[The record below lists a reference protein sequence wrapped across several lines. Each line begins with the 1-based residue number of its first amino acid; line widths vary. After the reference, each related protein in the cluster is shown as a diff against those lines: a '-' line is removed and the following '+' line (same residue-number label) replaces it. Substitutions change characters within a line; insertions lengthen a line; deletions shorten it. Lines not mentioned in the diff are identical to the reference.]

1 MSLKNL
7 ADQAVVEIDKSLP
20 EELNEEQTATIARI
34 VENTLIEAVS
44 QTSRSCRDAA
54 VVCCGPEADMAH
66 KIAEE
71 VKLARKALIANLMG
85 PR

>member
-7 ADQAVVEIDKSLP
+7 ADQAVAEIDKSLP
-20 EELNEEQTATIARI
+20 IDLTDEESAAVAKI
-34 VENTLIEAVS
+34 VENTLVEAVG

>member
-1 MSLKNL
+1 MNLKNL
-7 ADQAVVEIDKSLP
+7 ADDAVADIDKSLP
-20 EELNEEQTATIARI
+20 KDLSAAETEAIAKI
-34 VENTLIEAVS
+34 VENTLIEAVA

>member
-1 MSLKNL
+1 MKLKTL
-7 ADQAVVEIDKSLP
+7 ADNAVTEIDNTLP
-20 EELNEEQTATIARI
+20 DNLTEEQTAAIAKI
-34 VENTLIEAVS
+34 VENTLVEAVGH
-44 QTSRSCRDAA
+44 TSRSCRDAA

>member
-1 MSLKNL
+1 MNLKNL
-7 ADQAVVEIDKSLP
+7 ANEAVSEIDRSMP
-20 EELNEEQTATIARI
+20 NELTEAESAAIAKI
-34 VENTLIEAVS
+34 VENTLVEAVS

>member
-1 MSLKNL
+1 MSLKQL

-20 EELNEEQTATIARI
+20 NELSEEQTAAVARI
-34 VENTLIEAVS
+34 IENTLAEAVS
-44 QTSRSCRDAA
+44 HTSKSCRDAA
-54 VVCCGPEADMAH
+54 VICCGPEADMAH